1 MAAGGQRHPGG
12 PDPPLGLPLRPSR
25 GPRPVPRL
33 HTFWACPVARAV
45 RAQLEAALPGVRL
58 ERAHLW
64 LLRLPPGGHGLCS
77 RAWALVSLAAL
88 HAMEHGRR
96 HLYALR
102 AGPAWPDP
110 GPAGHRVLGGALP
123 PHVFDAHVRQHIF
136 AARDVLVA
144 RVCNATAG
152 RFWRNL
158 QDFVDA
164 QGSIPAGWVVGQ
176 AHPFIRDDGNGAL
189 VLHLPAEAP
198 ADF

>member
-1 MAAGGQRHPGG
+1 
-12 PDPPLGLPLRPSR
+12 
-25 GPRPVPRL
+25 
-33 HTFWACPVARAV
+33 
-45 RAQLEAALPGVRL
+45 
-58 ERAHLW
+58 
-64 LLRLPPGGHGLCS
+64 
-77 RAWALVSLAAL
+77 
-88 HAMEHGRR
+88 
-96 HLYALR
+96 
-102 AGPAWPDP
+102 
-110 GPAGHRVLGGALP
+110 VLGGALP

-144 RVCNATAG
+144 RVCNAAAG

-176 AHPFIRDDGNGAL
+176 AHPFVRDDGNGAL